1 MLDSLKDWTRSQMI
15 AMSWPGKSFIKIESP
30 VLSISKELAK
40 ADPSDV
46 PGLKAE
52 LLQAINEGW
61 YLDDVTSDLTASR
74 YDTPLHRMIR
84 LDMHDMA
91 IALIKAGADVNAMTL
106 CYETPL
112 HYAVRAGDIVL
123 VQELIKAG
131 AHLGYQTYGKQ
142 TALDIA
148 HENGN
153 IDMVKLLIAAGANT
167 CDYSQANG
175 LRKPQHVQN
184 QMFQRHND
192 ATEILLWHQY
202 NVENEFA
209 RKKCLLEQYGM
220 ELPNELYAKISE
232 QLMQQVPFKISEN
245 FKQEIMTGALPYEP
259 LAAEAELDSSFKGV
273 AKLATGKFFR
283 EHLLQDPA
291 TNPLEAN
298 LCYKAICRAF
308 KNLRSE
314 REIPATLNL
323 QQRTALV
330 ETLSNP
336 AQGLSETELKK
347 SITAKLRTL

>member
-30 VLSISKELAK
+30 VLSISKKLAK

-46 PGLKAE
+46 PRLKAE

-61 YLDDVTSDLTASR
+61 YLNDVTSDLTASS
-74 YDTPLHRMIR
+74 YDTPLHRMVN
-84 LDMHDMA
+84 LGMHDMA
-91 IALIKAGADVNAMTL
+91 IALIQAGADVNAMSS
-106 CYETPL
+106 ETPL

-131 AHLGYQTYGKQ
+131 AYLEDQTYGRQ

-167 CDYSQANG
+167 WQANG
-175 LRKPQHVQN
+175 LRKSQHVQN

-192 ATEILLWHQY
+192 ATEIILWHQY

-220 ELPNELYAKISE
+220 ELPHELYAEISE
-232 QLMQQVPFKISEN
+232 KLMQQAPFKISEN
-245 FKQEIMTGALPYEP
+245 FKQEIMAGALPYEQ
-259 LAAEAELDSSFKGV
+259 LAAETWLDSSFTAV
-273 AKLATGKFFR
+273 AKLATGKLFR
-283 EHLLQDPA
+283 EHLLQDPII
-291 TNPLEAN
+291 NPLEAK

-308 KNLRSE
+308 KNLRCE
-314 REIPATLNL
+314 REIPATLNV
-323 QQRTALV
+323 QQRSALV

-347 SITAKLRTL
+347 SITAKLRAL